1 MKVNDI
7 EITYQRILCPVD
19 FSETSRKAFYR
30 AVGYSRLFKAELVV
44 LHISERN
51 LVMAGYE
58 EVADEAEDTARLEA
72 GLVRRLDELQE
83 DGKIQQ
89 DERDRIT
96 LEISGGKPWLKI
108 VQHATD
114 HDVDLIIMGTHGRNR
129 LASMLIGSNAER
141 VVRRASCNVLCVRP
155 DGYQPQL

>member
-1 MKVNDI
+1 M
-7 EITYQRILCPVD
+7 L
-19 FSETSRKAFYR
+19 
-30 AVGYSRLFKAELVV
+30 
-44 LHISERN
+44 
-51 LVMAGYE
+51 
-58 EVADEAEDTARLEA
+58 TARLEA
-72 GLVRRLDELQE
+72 GLVRRLDELQQ

-96 LEISGGKPWLKI
+96 LEISGGKPWVKI
-108 VQHATD
+108 VKYATD

-155 DGYQPQL
+155 DGYEPQL

>member
-1 MKVNDI
+1 MNNI
-7 EITYQRILCPVD
+7 EISYKRILCPVD

-30 AVGYSRLFKAELVV
+30 AVGYSLLFKAELVV

-51 LVMAGYE
+51 LVTGGYE
-58 EVADEAEDTARLEA
+58 EVADEAQDTARLEA

-96 LEISGGKPWLKI
+96 LEISGGKPWVKI
-108 VQHATD
+108 VKYATD

-155 DGYQPQL
+155 DGYEPQL